1 MEEEIKAFNN
11 RQKQTRN
18 GLKSSKLEDNGE
30 EYIEAPIGECWIRDF
45 VLVFAQDRVAY
56 LNNLK
61 LVSSRQPTLYC
72 TCFNTER
79 DRRQLLCLR

>member
-1 MEEEIKAFNN
+1 MDEEIKAFNN

-61 LVSSRQPTLYC
+61 LVSSRQPTFIYC
-72 TCFNTER
+72 TCFTES
-79 DRRQLLCLR
+79 DRRQPLCLR